1 MIRYLIAA
9 VAVVTLTAGCDSRMP
24 TAPSLT
30 SVNPQVAAVPPVQPP
45 ASAPGPIAG
54 APLVAGSLAQGTVEA
69 GDPVCFPS
77 WDSTGHCRQFN
88 VTASSDTTFRVTLK
102 WEGPSHGLYD
112 PELFLVPPEGD
123 WAYADDPWPERELVF
138 HASAGKTYRIVV
150 IGYRL
155 PQAFEVL
162 VEVQ

>member
-1 MIRYLIAA
+1 MIKYLMAA
-9 VAVVTLTAGCDSRMP
+9 LAVVVLTAGCDSRMP
-24 TAPSLT
+24 TTPSVP
-30 SVNPQVAAVPPVQPP
+30 SENPQLSAVPPVQPT
-45 ASAPGPIAG
+45 ASPAG
-54 APLVAGSLAQGTVEA
+54 ADRGDSHCRRLTYSGTVES

-112 PELFLVPPEGD
+112 PELFLVPPEGA